1 MRWPRARR
9 HLLPRF
15 AAAAIE
21 QYALARAFT
30 LILTLIPHSQLRP
43 IDPQPQPQPSTNIG
57 LSLFGPNSKARTST
71 PAQHLGPRPQV
82 ARLQRELYRERR
94 IMENEGAG
102 SGPTNA
108 KRIKRRSTNIGHR
121 FGSGRGPL
129 VLKATLHHGDV
140 NTAVGFGRTRPSP
153 SALCGSSPHACP
165 APCAGDALD
174 RRLGRGAPA
183 HIAHPNPETE
193 LSKP

>member
-9 HLLPRF
+9 HLLPRC
-15 AAAAIE
+15 AAAAIRPV
-21 QYALARAFT
+21 ARAFT
-30 LILTLIPHSQLRP
+30 LILTLTPHSQLRP
-43 IDPQPQPQPSTNIG
+43 TDPQPQPEPSTHRPK
-57 LSLFGPNSKARTST
+57 SPRPKSQSTYKARPPNTLA
-71 PAQHLGPRPQV
+71 PDQV

-108 KRIKRRSTNIGHR
+108 TRIRRRSTNIGHR

-140 NTAVGFGRTRPSP
+140 NTAVGFGAPRPSP

-183 HIAHPNPETE
+183 HIAHPNPEPE